1 MTRSFSIRTLF
12 VLVATLPFAGLSVV
26 TVAAAEEEPNSHL
39 RLVDMHLAEQKYQLP
54 AGDYVLLTQQP
65 VGVVSTVVVHDLT
78 KGTTTFIP
86 GTHSQIKQKTVPLTA
101 EQAKAVRD
109 VLDKPEVRLLG
120 RDSGFFG
127 LDGSAFVAM
136 IKLGGRTQR
145 IGHWQPQAKGI
156 ALLTALYEPNRN
168 KFEQAIFDDAAPP
181 K

>member
-1 MTRSFSIRTLF
+1 MTRTIMIRSLLF
-12 VLVATLPFAGLSVV
+12 LAAALPFVGQHDAALI
-26 TVAAAEEEPNSHL
+26 AAEEEPNSHL
-39 RLVDMHLAEQKYQLP
+39 RLVDMHLAEHKYKLP

-78 KGTTTFIP
+78 KGTTTFLP
-86 GTHSQIKQKTVPLTA
+86 GTHSQIKQKTVPLTP
-101 EQAKAVRD
+101 EQARAVRD
-109 VLDKPEVRLLG
+109 ALDKQEVLMLT

-136 IKLGGRTQR
+136 IKLGNRMQR

-156 ALLTALYEPNRN
+156 ALLTALYEPDRD
-168 KFEQAIFDDAAPP
+168 KFEQTIFDAAAPP